1 MSGVLGAWDL
11 VSGAWGLVS
20 GVLGACGLG
29 SGVHGHG
36 SPRAKAARKAVMT
49 LLVHSKATLAQS
61 NSSWDTVP
69 SIREA
74 TAARSP
80 TTVACICQDRN
91 QTHEKGP

>member
-1 MSGVLGAWDL
+1 M
-11 VSGAWGLVS
+11 SGAWGLGYLGPGAWGLGP
-20 GVLGACGLG
+20 GVYGLG
-29 SGVHGHG
+29 SRVHGHG

-49 LLVHSKATLAQS
+49 LLVHSKATLDQS

-80 TTVACICQDRN
+80 TTVACTCQDRN